1 MVLETS
7 TLKPGLLVS
16 LKTSVTGNVSYIKRD
31 IETDHVTEDG
41 HLAAKWET
49 ERTIVDPGEHE
60 AAIKVRSK
68 ARALV
73 TGSCVASAFGLLCPE
88 SGAGNLEL
96 AIAEARRLTDAFNAE
111 ARLTRVSV
119 YVIAGRVA
127 ANDVEATKAINS
139 EVRDLLED
147 MRAGIAN
154 LDVGVIRAA
163 ANKAR
168 AIGAMLA
175 PDASER
181 VRVAIE
187 TARSVARKI
196 VQAGETAAQ
205 EVDHQAIRAI
215 AEARTQF
222 LDIDT
227 SATIMMDAAADEARA
242 VDFAPA
248 DDERDPDE
256 EHASYERNN
265 LADLEVEPLTPI
277 EIDEIGGDIKE
288 TMIEQQVTGLR
299 LMPQMLP
306 RVEEM
311 AARGDETA
319 AEVVRRFK
327 NVAAPV
333 PQIELD

>member
-16 LKTSVTGNVSYIKRD
+16 LKSSVQGNVSYRKRD
-31 IETDHVTEDG
+31 IETDHITEDG
-41 HLAAKWET
+41 KLEARWET

-60 AAIKVRSK
+60 AAVKVRSK

-73 TGSCVASAFGLLCPE
+73 TGVCVASAFGLLCPE
-88 SGAGNLEL
+88 SGAGNLEA
-96 AIAEARRLTDAFNAE
+96 AIAEARRLTDAFNE
-111 ARLTRVSV
+111 SARLTRVSV

-147 MRAGIAN
+147 MKEGIAN

-181 VRVAIE
+181 VRVAIDA
-187 TARSVARKI
+187 ARTVARKI
-196 VQAGETAAQ
+196 VSAGETAAQ
-205 EVDHQAIRAI
+205 EVDHQAIQSIMA
-215 AEARTQF
+215 ARTAF
-222 LDIDT
+222 LDLDEPTIGAD
-227 SATIMMDAAADEARA
+227 ATEVLAEGARA

-248 DDERDPDE
+248 ESNFMDDFEIAELPDGVERDE
-256 EHASYERNN
+256 A
-265 LADLEVEPLTPI
+265 LAD
-277 EIDEIGGDIKE
+277 
-288 TMIEQQVTGLR
+288 
-299 LMPQMLP
+299 PQIP
-306 RVEEM
+306 
-311 AARGDETA
+311 
-319 AEVVRRFK
+319 
-327 NVAAPV
+327 AAPV
-333 PQIELD
+333 PQFEME